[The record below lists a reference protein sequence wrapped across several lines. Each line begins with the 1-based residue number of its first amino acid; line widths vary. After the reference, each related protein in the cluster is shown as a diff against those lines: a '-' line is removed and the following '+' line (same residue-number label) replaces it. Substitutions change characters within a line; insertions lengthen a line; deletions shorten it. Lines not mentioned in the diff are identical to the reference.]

1 MSKVYTITGG
11 VPSKKNS
18 RINTRSGRSFPSK
31 EYRAWHETA
40 GLEIQSQ
47 GIKSFTKPV
56 EIEVKIYFKNNI
68 RQDLDNRLSSIL
80 DLLVDLGVIEDD
92 RWQCVPE
99 IEIKGYLDRNNP
111 RAEIYIEEYS
121 DD

>member
-1 MSKVYTITGG
+1 MSRVYTITGG

-31 EYRAWHETA
+31 DYTEWHERA
-40 GLEIQSQ
+40 SEEILTQ
-47 GIKSFTKPV
+47 GIERFTTPV
-56 EIEVKIYFKNNI
+56 EIEINFYFKNNI

-99 IEIKGYLDRNNP
+99 IELKGHIDKENP
-111 RAEIYIEEYS
+111 RAEISIEEI
-121 DD
+121 